1 MQFNCFSMKQFL
13 FVVSV
18 LSGILF
24 VSPAMSEDWP
34 QWRGPTRD
42 GVWHETGIISS
53 FDSDEVP
60 LKWRVPVG
68 SGYSAPTVADGL
80 VFLTDRITEP
90 VQTERVLCFSEETGE
105 TVWQYTYECEYK
117 IGYTA
122 GPRAAVT
129 VLDGK
134 AYALGAMGH
143 FHCFDARTGEILWQH
158 DLNAEYDIQMP
169 IWGIAGSPLVVDDI
183 VIVQLGGKEATVA
196 GFDIENGKERWT
208 ALRERACYASPLLIE
223 QAGQQ
228 VVVVWTGDSV
238 AGLAPKTGQVH
249 WQQLWPPSR
258 MPIGVATPVKAG
270 NQLFLTSFYDGCMLI
285 DLDEDELAITKRWQR
300 TGEDEKHTEG
310 IHSIISTPIV
320 LGGHVYGVDS
330 YGELRCLDLKDGS
343 RVWEDQTATPRA
355 RWSTIHFVQNGN
367 NVWMFNERGE
377 LVIGRLSPKGLT
389 EISRAKLIEPTEDQ
403 LRQRN
408 GVCWSHPAYANK
420 HVFARSDK
428 YLVCASL
435 AEKK

>member
-1 MQFNCFSMKQFL
+1 MYSLRYFPVLILIAL
-13 FVVSV
+13 FALPGPFEVK
-18 LSGILF
+18 
-24 VSPAMSEDWP
+24 ADDWP

-42 GVWHETGIISS
+42 GVWHEKGIITR
-53 FDSDEVP
+53 FESDEIP
-60 LKWRVPVG
+60 LKWRVPIG
-68 SGYSAPTVADGL
+68 AGYSAPTVADGL
-80 VFLTDRITEP
+80 VFVTDRITEP
-90 VQTERVLCFSEETGE
+90 TQTERVHCFNEQTGE
-105 TVWQYTYECEYK
+105 TVWQYAYECKYE

-129 VLDGK
+129 VVDGK

-143 FHCFDARTGEILWQH
+143 FHCFEAGTGKLLWQH
-158 DLNAEYDIQMP
+158 DLNEEYDIQMP
-169 IWGIAGSPLVVDDI
+169 IWGIAGSPLVVDNL
-183 VIVQLGGKEATVA
+183 VIVQLGGKAATVA
-196 GFDIENGKERWT
+196 GFDVATGKERWT
-208 ALRERACYASPLLIE
+208 ALKDRACYASPLLIE
-223 QAGQQ
+223 QAGKQ

-238 AGLAPKTGQVH
+238 AGLAPNTGEVY
-249 WQQLWPPSR
+249 WQHLWPPSR
-258 MPIGVATPVKAG
+258 MPIGVATPVKSG

-285 DLDEDELAITKRWQR
+285 DLAEDRLAIKKRWQR
-300 TGEDEKHTEG
+300 TGEDERNTDG

-330 YGELRCLDLKDGS
+330 YGELRCLDLKDGT

-355 RWSTIHFVQNGN
+355 RWSTIHFVKNGK

-377 LVIGRLSPKGLT
+377 LIITRLSPQGLT
-389 EISRAKLIEPTEDQ
+389 EISRAKLIDPTEDQ

-435 AEKK
+435 AAEK

>member
-1 MQFNCFSMKQFL
+1 MQFVRLSIALLIGVFYVDFSM
-13 FVVSV
+13 
-18 LSGILF
+18 
-24 VSPAMSEDWP
+24 AEDWP

-42 GVWHETGIISS
+42 GVWHETGIISK
-53 FDSDEVP
+53 FESDEIP

-80 VFLTDRITEP
+80 VFLTDRIAEP
-90 VQTERVLCFSEETGE
+90 VQIERVLCFNEQTGE
-105 TVWQYTYECEYK
+105 TVWEYTYECAYK

-129 VLDGK
+129 VVDGK

-143 FHCFDARTGEILWQH
+143 FHCFEASKGKVLWQH
-158 DLNAEYDIQMP
+158 DLNVEYDIQMP
-169 IWGIAGSPLVVDDI
+169 IWGIAGSPLIVDDI
-183 VIVQLGGKEATVA
+183 VVVQLGGKEATIA
-196 GFDIENGKERWT
+196 GFDTKSGKERWT
-208 ALRERACYASPLLIE
+208 ALKERACYASPLLIE
-223 QAGQQ
+223 QAGKQ

-238 AGLAPKTGQVH
+238 AGLSPKSGEVH
-249 WQQLWPPSR
+249 WQHLWPPSR
-258 MPIGVATPVKAG
+258 MPIGVATPVKSG

-285 DLDEDELAITKRWQR
+285 DLNKDELAIKKRWQK
-300 TGEDEKHTEG
+300 TGEDERHTEG
-310 IHSIISTPIV
+310 IHSIISTPII

-330 YGELRCLDLKDGS
+330 YGELRCLDLADGS

-355 RWSTIHFVQNGN
+355 RWSTIHFVKNGK

-377 LVIGRLSPKGLT
+377 LVIGRLSPKGMT
-389 EISRAKLIEPTEDQ
+389 EISRAKLIDPTEDQ

-435 AEKK
+435 AADK